1 MDRSAWVAA
10 GQPQS
15 VLASLADRAEELR
28 LTGHAHEHLA
38 QKSVRTV
45 SHRGHEIVIR
55 TRYEITVDGRP
66 FNIQASVNNAGLVHY
81 HGLPTRNFP
90 SAVDLVKD
98 AIDNFPNDF
107 PLDGTQPAARPDH
120 HHDGPH
126 H

>member
-1 MDRSAWVAA
+1 MDRSAWVTA

-15 VLASLADRAEELR
+15 VMASLAERAEDLR
-28 LTGHAHEHLA
+28 HTGHAHEHLA
-38 QKSVRTV
+38 QESVRTV

-66 FNIQASVNNAGLVHY
+66 FTIQASVNNAGLVHY
-81 HGLPTRNFP
+81 HGLPTRNFR
-90 SAVDLVKD
+90 SAVDLVKE
-98 AIDNFPNDF
+98 AIHEFPDDF
-107 PLDGTQPAARPDH
+107 PVAGTHPAGPQQ